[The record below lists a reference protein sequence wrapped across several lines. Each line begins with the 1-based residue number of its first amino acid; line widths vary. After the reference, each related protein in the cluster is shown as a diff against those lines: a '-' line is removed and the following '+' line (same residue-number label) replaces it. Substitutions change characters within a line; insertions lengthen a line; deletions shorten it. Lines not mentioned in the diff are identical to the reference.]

1 MSLISSQAAFWHKDN
16 DLGND
21 IQKEEYPDSR
31 DVEPKKESD
40 DSMVIQGSVE
50 NTVDISLEEC
60 MKFALGN
67 NPRIQAAMQ
76 DVLHLMLEL
85 DRYGH
90 HISRNSAGKLA
101 IQKLNSC
108 SYLTH

>member
-1 MSLISSQAAFWHKDN
+1 MMSLISSQAAFWHKDN

-67 NPRIQAAMQ
+67 NPRIFPAI
-76 DVLHLMLEL
+76 
-85 DRYGH
+85 R
-90 HISRNSAGKLA
+90 LA
-101 IQKLNSC
+101 NWLYKN
-108 SYLTH
+108 